1 MSRNRG
7 KPSGSPQH
15 VRLYGLANLLATGL
29 FIAYLTPFAKAT
41 LASAAT
47 VIAYYLVARAFLPD
61 DITIRGAYILGA
73 VAAISIVGVW
83 ASRAVAKQSG
93 DEDPSKVVIDEVAGQ
108 LLAVAPLPLEAGWMV
123 GAFLLFRM
131 FDVLKPLGIRKLE
144 KIGNGFGI
152 MLDDLAAGFAA
163 GVLLLASYVVGELI
177 RGSDIDL
184 LQWFASLI

>member
-1 MSRNRG
+1 MSRKKG
-7 KPSGSPQH
+7 KPSRSPQR

-29 FIAYLTPFAKAT
+29 YIAYLTPFAKAT

-47 VIAYYLVARAFLPD
+47 VIAYYFVARAFLPD
-61 DITIRGAYILGA
+61 DVTIRGVYILDA
-73 VAAISIVGVW
+73 VAVISVVGIW

-108 LLAVAPLPLEAGWMV
+108 LLAVAPLPLEAGWMF
-123 GAFLLFRM
+123 GAFFAFRL

-144 KIGNGFGI
+144 KFGNGFGI
-152 MLDDLAAGFAA
+152 ILDDLAAGFAS
-163 GVLLLASYVVGELI
+163 GVLLFAAYITGELI
-177 RGSDIDL
+177 RGSGIDA

>member
-1 MSRNRG
+1 M
-7 KPSGSPQH
+7 
-15 VRLYGLANLLATGL
+15 RLYGLANLLATGL
-29 FIAYLTPFAKAT
+29 YIAYLTPFAKAT

-47 VIAYYLVARAFLPD
+47 VVAYYLVARAFLPD
-61 DITIRGAYILGA
+61 DITIRGAYILGTVA
-73 VAAISIVGVW
+73 VISVVGIW

-123 GAFLLFRM
+123 GAFLLFRL